1 MAARHLITGKSGEEA
16 AVRYL
21 RGKGYKVLDT
31 NWRHGGL
38 EIDIICLHKDT
49 VVFVEVKTKSQGG
62 LGQPADGLDKKKQSR
77 LIKAASFYLS
87 KHDWWERPCRFD
99 LVGVT
104 HAETGFQ
111 LEHVPNAFEASQT
124 VRRGHTAWQPW

>member
-49 VVFVEVKTKSQGG
+49 VVFVEVKTRSQGG
-62 LGQPADGLDKKKQSR
+62 LGQPADGLDKKN
-77 LIKAASFYLS
+77 KAA
-87 KHDWWERPCRFD
+87 
-99 LVGVT
+99 
-104 HAETGFQ
+104 
-111 LEHVPNAFEASQT
+111 
-124 VRRGHTAWQPW
+124 